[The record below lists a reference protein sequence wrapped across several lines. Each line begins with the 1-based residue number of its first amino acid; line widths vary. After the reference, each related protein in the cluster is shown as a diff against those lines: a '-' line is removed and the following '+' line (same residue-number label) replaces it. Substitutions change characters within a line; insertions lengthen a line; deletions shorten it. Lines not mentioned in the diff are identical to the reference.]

1 MGFFTLNTK
10 SIYLYLKE
18 KVIMI
23 GNYIEQHY
31 TEILQKVK
39 AVTRNHQD
47 TEDLLQDCILNLL
60 EKGSDYTNK
69 IVEDDKVQHYI
80 VKMVHIQYNSGS
92 SPFYNQYK
100 KTLLKSVEINDDIME
115 GVEDNIE
122 IHEDTEKLSKDVK
135 LYIGNLPV
143 YERTIAEKHFIS
155 GDSQREMSRYYN
167 INRIHITKDINN
179 IKKNIRMSFD
189 KDNYK
194 TK

>member
-1 MGFFTLNTK
+1 
-10 SIYLYLKE
+10 
-18 KVIMI
+18 MI
-23 GNYIEQHY
+23 GNYIQEHY

-60 EKGSDYTNK
+60 EKGNDYTNK

-115 GVEDNIE
+115 GVEDSIE

>member
-10 SIYLYLKE
+10 SLYLYLKE

-23 GNYIEQHY
+23 GNYIQQHY

-115 GVEDNIE
+115 GVEDSIE
-122 IHEDTEKLSKDVK
+122 THEDTEKLSKDVK
-135 LYIGNLPV
+135 IYIGNLPV
-143 YERTIAEKHFIS
+143 YERTIAEKHFVN

-179 IKKNIRMSFD
+179 IKKNIRMSFN